1 VSTRTEARDRFLS
14 DWEAFEH
21 QRGAQEPAFLG
32 QLRRGA
38 RDQFA
43 ELGLPSSRQEEW
55 RYTNVR
61 PLAETT
67 FEQPSG
73 TPEITRERVEEISFP
88 VFACSLFV
96 FVNGRYA
103 PELSTPQ
110 ALAGGLPVESLA
122 QLAVESPDRLEQLL
136 AEAASLKGH
145 PFAALNTAFL
155 EDGALVTLPRDT
167 DVGHAIHLVFV
178 SSGCVPTISQPRVVV
193 RAEQGS
199 RGHVIQDHVSL
210 AHPGE
215 GAIHFSNT
223 VTDVVVEAN
232 AELDLVL
239 VQREGEGTHVVS
251 NTNVRQERDSRFAC
265 HTMTLGGNL
274 VRNDLEVLLA
284 AEGADCTLNGLF
296 LGRHSQ
302 LVDNHTLVDHAM
314 PNCSSRELYK
324 GILADD
330 ARGVF
335 RGRVIVRPDA
345 QKTNASQSNPNILL
359 GDGAEINTKP
369 QLEIHADD
377 VKCSHGSAI
386 GRIDEEALFY
396 LRTRGIG
403 AGAARALLTRGFAH
417 EVIAAL
423 PHHALT
429 DALGAMLD
437 ERLRGAGT

>member
-1 VSTRTEARDRFLS
+1 MSTRTEARDRFLS

-155 EDGALVTLPRDT
+155 EDGALVTL
-167 DVGHAIHLVFV
+167 I
-178 SSGCVPTISQPRVVV
+178 
-193 RAEQGS
+193 
-199 RGHVIQDHVSL
+199 
-210 AHPGE
+210 
-215 GAIHFSNT
+215 
-223 VTDVVVEAN
+223 
-232 AELDLVL
+232 
-239 VQREGEGTHVVS
+239 
-251 NTNVRQERDSRFAC
+251 
-265 HTMTLGGNL
+265 
-274 VRNDLEVLLA
+274 
-284 AEGADCTLNGLF
+284 
-296 LGRHSQ
+296 
-302 LVDNHTLVDHAM
+302 
-314 PNCSSRELYK
+314 PN
-324 GILADD
+324 
-330 ARGVF
+330 
-335 RGRVIVRPDA
+335 
-345 QKTNASQSNPNILL
+345 
-359 GDGAEINTKP
+359 
-369 QLEIHADD
+369 
-377 VKCSHGSAI
+377 
-386 GRIDEEALFY
+386 
-396 LRTRGIG
+396 
-403 AGAARALLTRGFAH
+403 
-417 EVIAAL
+417 
-423 PHHALT
+423 
-429 DALGAMLD
+429 
-437 ERLRGAGT
+437 